1 MLEALREEVCAANLL
16 LVKHGLVL
24 FTWGNVSGIDRD
36 SGLVVIKPSGVPYEH
51 LNPDNMVVVDM
62 QGRVVEGSLR
72 PSTDTPTH
80 IELYKAFPGIGG
92 VTHTHSTFATAFAQ
106 AGRLIPA
113 YGTTHGDYFYGAI
126 PCTRA
131 LTESEIKGDY
141 EAETGKVIA
150 ETLAGIEP
158 LNMPAALVRSHGPFT
173 WAKTPMRSAELA
185 VTLEEVARMAHLTES
200 LGSREEMPAQL
211 LDRHFLRKHG
221 SNAYYGQPN
230 IN

>member
-36 SGLVVIKPSGVPYEH
+36 SGFMVIKPSGVPYEH